1 MATMF
6 FSKDGPRPDNQ
17 RGPGIELT
25 LAEIEAIF
33 SKEYLRY
40 LGDHPPTINQDRP
53 SHSLKNV
60 VLLVD
65 HEDGTS
71 PKLAKSGFYLVMG
84 LRPQEAEDRL
94 REHRSRRQTR

>member
-6 FSKDGPRPDNQ
+6 FSKDGPRPDSQ

-33 SKEYLRY
+33 AKEHLRY
-40 LGDHPPTINQDRP
+40 LGEHPPTINQDRP

-60 VLLVD
+60 VLFVEE
-65 HEDGTS
+65 EDGSS
-71 PKLAKSGFYLVMG
+71 PRLANSGFYLVMG
-84 LRPQEAEDRL
+84 LRPDVAEERL
-94 REHRSRRQTR
+94 SEYRALGRTG